1 MSVPFSSTHL
11 RLPRGFG
18 TILNGLVRE
27 VLRDQPEDIP
37 KYAAQY
43 FSSLLKQRQ
52 ESGLDTAE
60 WAARLEERFYYNH
73 EFKDTETDQVPAT
86 EETSATRATTC
97 KENSIDSKTGEE
109 FSHSKAVS
117 SFSTIQQDASDGATG
132 TEEEKHGI
140 TERLTSKGK
149 LSEGESL
156 NRELE
161 AEEPSGETEEIP
173 SGTVGSANEKEISHV
188 SHEDVDHSDFEFIG
202 ISPSFTDG
210 AARASTP
217 LAAEGEGRDKEVG
230 LDQDMVDP
238 NEKTIVEEQSEVVSE
253 SGCPNVDVFAAI
265 CEEKENTVEGN
276 TATDDRQEGDQDTGL
291 KLEVERPEDN
301 QQEAE
306 DQAEA
311 TEEVERLQT
320 SSEEKHERF
329 SNIEDSNTHKGNSL
343 VEVSFEDLP
352 EAQEMKHFEPEEPD
366 TVEVLKPNIEKQP
379 GEESKEIT
387 TVELDQNMSA
397 TQDGREHEMVGVEM
411 EVNSEEKG
419 MENQQGTSVMKER
432 VDTND
437 SGLSDGEDEMGQG
450 DKVVSSSDQS
460 AVTIE
465 ENNPERGK
473 SSTPESSLKIGEGK
487 SQLKDPISEGAE
499 TADLHKVDE
508 EDVFKQGCCEAG
520 AEDQSL
526 QATQSN
532 SSTEAPETETET
544 LETSAQPLS
553 GEDEDQRTAEESEP
567 DFKVLEEETPES
579 SEAVEETKFDS
590 GEQEDRE
597 TLFVKD
603 SVSPDPRADAVEE
616 EHLEKDTTGP
626 EDISGEK
633 QEDCSRPQEEED
645 IMDIPLDDP
654 EANRAAAKIQAGFRG
669 HMTRK
674 KLKPEDKAEGEE
686 RQDDRG
692 Q

>member
-1 MSVPFSSTHL
+1 MF
-11 RLPRGFG
+11 
-18 TILNGLVRE
+18 LNFRFTDVLLVR
-27 VLRDQPEDIP
+27 LSTIFCAIFR
-37 KYAAQY
+37 
-43 FSSLLKQRQ
+43 
-52 ESGLDTAE
+52 
-60 WAARLEERFYYNH
+60 
-73 EFKDTETDQVPAT
+73 
-86 EETSATRATTC
+86 
-97 KENSIDSKTGEE
+97 ENSIDSKTGEE
-109 FSHSKAVS
+109 FSHSEAVS
-117 SFSTIQQDASDGATG
+117 SFSTIQQDADGATG
-132 TEEEKHGI
+132 TEEEKHGFK
-140 TERLTSKGK
+140 ERLTPKDK
-149 LSEGESL
+149 PSEGEWL
-156 NRELE
+156 YRELE

-173 SGTVGSANEKEISHV
+173 SGIVRSANEKEISHV
-188 SHEDVDHSDFEFIG
+188 SHEDADHSDLEFIG
-202 ISPSFTDG
+202 ISPSFNDG
-210 AARASTP
+210 AACTSTP
-217 LAAEGEGRDKEVG
+217 MAAEGEGRDKKVG

-238 NEKTIVEEQSEVVSE
+238 NEKAIVEEQSKVFPD

-265 CEEKENTVEGN
+265 CEEKENTVEGS
-276 TATDDRQEGDQDTGL
+276 TATDERQEGDQDTGL
-291 KLEVERPEDN
+291 KSEAKRPEDN

-306 DQAEA
+306 DQA

-320 SSEEKHERF
+320 SSEERHERF
-329 SNIEDSNTHKGNSL
+329 SNIKDRNALKGNSL

-352 EAQEMKHFEPEEPD
+352 EAQEIKHFEPEEPY

-411 EVNSEEKG
+411 EVNSEGKG
-419 MENQQGTSVMKER
+419 MENQQGVSVTKER

-465 ENNPERGK
+465 ENNPECGK
-473 SSTPESSLKIGEGK
+473 SSTPESSLKIGEGE

-499 TADLHKVDE
+499 TAELRKADE
-508 EDVFKQGCCEAG
+508 EDVSKHGCCEAG
-520 AEDQSL
+520 EENQSL

-532 SSTEAPETETET
+532 SSTEAPETETKT

-553 GEDEDQRTAEESEP
+553 EEDGDQRTAEESEP

-579 SEAVEETKFDS
+579 SEAVEETKFES

-603 SVSPDPRADAVEE
+603 SVSPDPQAAAVEE

-633 QEDCSRPQEEED
+633 VTLVHCLNKDCLSHSWE
-645 IMDIPLDDP
+645 
-654 EANRAAAKIQAGFRG
+654 F
-669 HMTRK
+669 
-674 KLKPEDKAEGEE
+674 
-686 RQDDRG
+686 
-692 Q
+692 